1 MLHELG
7 VKKFKTQQKWHGNI
21 FLKFKVENSVGGAS
35 RGGWVVS
42 SPKLNYNSNLTG
54 NELNLH

>member
-42 SPKLNYNSNLTG
+42 SPVDLN
-54 NELNLH
+54 